1 MPTRL
6 VVSSILACSCVAAV
20 LAQYAP
26 YEPGW
31 NKPGTPHRIVGTI
44 HYVGTTELAVYLIAT
59 PKGHIL
65 IDTGF
70 EETVPIVRD
79 SIRALG
85 FRYEDIR
92 VLLNTQA
99 HYDHAAG
106 LARVKR
112 ETGARLAAMRE
123 DAVLLEAGGKN
134 DFRFGDEL
142 AFAPVKVDRVLA
154 DGDRVELGGVTLIA
168 RHTPGH
174 TKGATTFVTTMEEGG
189 RSQTVVF
196 ATSVTVNPGT
206 SLVNNAKYPS
216 IVEDWE
222 QTYAVLKSLRPDV
235 WLSAHAGAFD
245 MAGKLQR
252 RGAGQN
258 PYVDPA
264 GYRRFV
270 EGGEQKFRALLAE
283 QRQRRSR

>member
-26 YEPGW
+26 YEPAW

-134 DFRFGDEL
+134 DFRFGGRSIADRGVRDECDRESRHV
-142 AFAPVKVDRVLA
+142 AGEQREVSVDRRGLGA
-154 DGDRVELGGVTLIA
+154 DVRRVEVASARRVAVGACRRVRHGGEA
-168 RHTPGH
+168 PAPGR
-174 TKGATTFVTTMEEGG
+174 GAE
-189 RSQTVVF
+189 
-196 ATSVTVNPGT
+196 
-206 SLVNNAKYPS
+206 
-216 IVEDWE
+216 
-222 QTYAVLKSLRPDV
+222 SLRGPCRIPP
-235 WLSAHAGAFD
+235 L
-245 MAGKLQR
+245 R
-252 RGAGQN
+252 RGRRAEVQGAAGGTA
-258 PYVDPA
+258 PA
-264 GYRRFV
+264 PFAVAARGRQSRERDGLASAMANAADV
-270 EGGEQKFRALLAE
+270 QRDAL
-283 QRQRRSR
+283 